1 MQIGVNKNWFK
12 SGIIIFFIVGLSG
25 VYYQI
30 IFLPVQAK
38 SQENHKLILECKML
52 GEKIELVKHP
62 QDAISLLNPIEPEY
76 HYNAKLKK
84 CFYYGGEFT
93 FGNNNTYDT
102 VTKYIIDVYT
112 NKVVDSF
119 ACYGSNPAY
128 RGCGGSAGNE
138 DVFNKKRSEL
148 FEENEGK

>member
-30 IFLPVQAK
+30 IFLPAQAK

-62 QDAISLLNPIEPEY
+62 QDAISLLNPIESEY
-76 HYNAKLKK
+76 HYNARLKK

-93 FGNNNTYDT
+93 FRNEGNATMT
-102 VTKYIIDVYT
+102 RYIIDVYT
-112 NKVVDSF
+112 NKKIDSF
-119 ACYGSNPAY
+119 TCAGSH
-128 RGCGGSAGNE
+128 GECVAGNE
-138 DVFNKKRSEL
+138 NVFDKRKI
-148 FEENEGK
+148 GII